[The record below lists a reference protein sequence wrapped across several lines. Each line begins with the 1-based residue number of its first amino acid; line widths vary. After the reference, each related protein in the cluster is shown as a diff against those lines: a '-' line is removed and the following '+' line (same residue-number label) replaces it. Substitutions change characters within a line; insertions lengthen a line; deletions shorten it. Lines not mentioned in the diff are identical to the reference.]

1 MHERTSMKNRLRE
14 ALQLRNKRPVDMA
27 RDLKISRS
35 AVSQY
40 LSGAREIKDS
50 KKLHTVA
57 KYLDVSEAWL
67 MGFDVAMERQWE
79 KDIEEKPVE
88 TANKLADL
96 FLGFEIKE
104 TDAEV
109 KQMLDEY
116 YSLDDAKKAQ
126 AREYVHFLSTRS

>member
-1 MHERTSMKNRLRE
+1 MNERTAMKIRLRE
-14 ALQLRNKRPVDMA
+14 ALLLRNKRPVDMA
-27 RDLKISRS
+27 NDLKISRS

-50 KKLHTVA
+50 KKLYAVA
-57 KYLDVSEAWL
+57 KYLDISEAWL
-67 MGFDVAMERQWE
+67 MGFDVPMERQWE

-96 FLGFEIKE
+96 FLGIEIKE

-109 KQMLDEY
+109 KLMLEEY
-116 YSLDDAKKAQ
+116 NSLDDAKKAQ
-126 AREYVHFLSTRS
+126 AREYVHFLATRS